1 MPGNDLRRRLQWF
14 LLLRVGM
21 TTCLLLAAA
30 VLYYSGDGNNDAVSR
45 PLFLA
50 IVITNVIS
58 VVSGFL
64 LTRMQGLAAFA
75 YVQLVF
81 DTILTT
87 GIVLLT
93 GGLYSPFVFLYHLAI
108 LNAAVLLLRRGALIA
123 ATFAALC
130 YGATVDLLYY
140 GVLPPSGFSPV
151 VFFMDPTPPGFHLT
165 VQLLVT
171 LSSFYAIAVL
181 SSHLTQGM
189 TSIETLLAE
198 RGVAIERLSSL
209 YQGAMQNL
217 ENGIL
222 LTDKTGRIEYAN
234 DILGEFIDITPHTL
248 IGREV
253 TEVIPFSSTSLL
265 TSEPL
270 ELSLP
275 GKDKEARELRVL
287 SSPLFDTANE
297 QVGTLYSVQD
307 VTQVRRTERSLQE
320 AQEIAHTITQNG
332 MVQDASFNG
341 IVGRSEKMTAVYHLI
356 AKVAESSTTVLIT
369 GESGTGKELIA
380 RAVHE
385 KSLRSHQPFI
395 AVNCGAIPETLIESE
410 LFGHVKGA
418 FTGAVKDRVGLF
430 GQANGGTLFLDEVGE
445 LPLTMQVKLLRALQ
459 EHEITPIGA
468 NHGIHVD
475 VRVLAATNKNL
486 GEEVAAGRFREDL
499 FYRLNVISILLPP
512 LQERQG
518 DLPLLIQHFFRHF
531 TALSGKPIQ
540 HLAPE
545 AMRALLDH
553 SYPGN
558 IRELQNIMQHAVTMT
573 EGDTIRLR
581 DLPYPLVDRRK
592 TPHEQSDFFHK
603 GVSLDAELEEYEQKI
618 LRTALER
625 VGGVQ
630 KKAAELLGINYRSLR
645 HRLQKYHMS

>member
-21 TTCLLLAAA
+21 ATFLLLAAA

-50 IVITNVIS
+50 IVIINVIS
-58 VVSGFL
+58 IVSGFL
-64 LTRMQGLAAFA
+64 VTRVQDLALFA
-75 YVQLVF
+75 YIQLVF

-93 GGLYSPFVFLYHLAI
+93 GGLHSPFVFLYHLAI
-108 LNAAVLLLRRGALIA
+108 LNAAVLLLRRGALVA
-123 ATFAALC
+123 ATFATLC
-130 YGATVDLLYY
+130 YGATVDLLYH
-140 GVLPPSGFSPV
+140 GVFPPSGFSPV
-151 VFFMDPTPPGFHLT
+151 VFFVDSIPPGFHLT

-181 SSHLTQGM
+181 GSHLTQGLKG
-189 TSIETLLAE
+189 IETLLAE

-217 ENGIL
+217 ESGIVL
-222 LTDKTGRIEYAN
+222 ADNTGRIEYAN
-234 DILGEFIDITPHTL
+234 GVLAKLIGAPPQTL
-248 IGREV
+248 IGHEV
-253 TEVIPFSSTSLL
+253 TEFFPVSPNLASTIEPFEL
-265 TSEPL
+265 T
-270 ELSLP
+270 LP
-275 GKDKEARELRVL
+275 HENGDARELRVL
-287 SSPLFDTANE
+287 SSPLYDITNTHM
-297 QVGTLYSVQD
+297 GTLYSVQD
-307 VTQVRRTERSLQE
+307 VTQARRLERGMQE
-320 AQEIAHTITQNG
+320 ATEAAQVLMQNDLAA
-332 MVQDASFNG
+332 DASFDG
-341 IVGRSEKMTAVYHLI
+341 IVGRSARMTAIYQLI
-356 AKVAESSTTVLIT
+356 TKVAESTTTVLIN

-380 RAVHE
+380 CAIHKKSPRA
-385 KSLRSHQPFI
+385 HQPFV

-410 LFGHVKGA
+410 LFGHAKGA

-430 GQANGGTLFLDEVGE
+430 GQADGGTLFLDEVGE
-445 LPLTMQVKLLRALQ
+445 LPLSMQVKLLRALQ

-468 NHGIHVD
+468 NQSMRID

-486 GEEVAAGRFREDL
+486 AEEVAAGYFREDL
-499 FYRLNVISILLPP
+499 FYRLHVISIVLPS
-512 LQERQG
+512 LRERQG
-518 DLPLLIQHFFRHF
+518 DLPLLIQHFFKHF
-531 TALSGKPIQ
+531 TALSGKPLQ
-540 HLAPE
+540 HISPE

-558 IRELQNIMQHAVTMT
+558 IRELQNIMQHAVTMA
-573 EGDTIRLR
+573 EEDTIQLQ

-592 TPHEQSDFFHK
+592 STQRQGDFFHK
-603 GVSLDAELEEYEQKI
+603 GVNLDTELEEYEQKI
-618 LRTALER
+618 LQTALER

>member
-50 IVITNVIS
+50 IVIINVIS
-58 VVSGFL
+58 IVSGFL
-64 LTRMQGLAAFA
+64 VTRVQDLALFA

-93 GGLYSPFVFLYHLAI
+93 GGLHSPFVFLYHLAI
-108 LNAAVLLLRRGALIA
+108 LNAAVLLLRRGALVA

-140 GVLPPSGFSPV
+140 GIFPPSGFSPV
-151 VFFMDPTPPGFHLT
+151 VFFVDPVPPGFHLT

-181 SSHLTQGM
+181 GSHLTQGM
-189 TSIETLLAE
+189 KGIETLLAE
-198 RGVAIERLSSL
+198 RGVALERLSSL

-217 ENGIL
+217 ESGIVL
-222 LTDKTGRIEYAN
+222 ADNTGRIEYENGVLAKL
-234 DILGEFIDITPHTL
+234 LGAPPHTF
-248 IGREV
+248 IGHEV
-253 TEVIPFSSTSLL
+253 KEFFPVSPNLACTIEPFEL
-265 TSEPL
+265 T
-270 ELSLP
+270 LP
-275 GKDKEARELRVL
+275 HENGNARELRVL
-287 SSPLFDTANE
+287 SSPLYDTMSKHM
-297 QVGTLYSVQD
+297 GTLYNVQD
-307 VTQVRRTERSLQE
+307 VTQVRRAERALQE
-320 AQEIAHTITQNG
+320 AKELAHVVTQNG
-332 MVQDASFNG
+332 MSQDASFSG
-341 IVGRSEKMTAVYHLI
+341 IVGRSERMSAVYQLI
-356 AKVAESSTTVLIT
+356 TKVAESSTTVLIT

-380 RAVHE
+380 RAIHE
-385 KSLRSHQPFI
+385 KSLRGKQPFI

-410 LFGHVKGA
+410 LFGHVKGS
-418 FTGAVKDRVGLF
+418 FTGAVKDRLGLF
-430 GQANGGTLFLDEVGE
+430 SQASGGTLFLDEVGE

-459 EHEITPIGA
+459 EHKITPIGA
-468 NHGIHVD
+468 SHEIQVD
-475 VRVLAATNKNL
+475 VRVLAATNKDL
-486 GEEVAAGRFREDL
+486 AAEVAAGRFREDL
-499 FYRLNVISILLPP
+499 FYRLNVIAIVLPS
-512 LQERQG
+512 LRERQG
-518 DLPLLIQHFFRHF
+518 DLPLLIQHFFKHF
-531 TALSGKPIQ
+531 TALSGKPLQ
-540 HLAPE
+540 HIAPE

-558 IRELQNIMQHAVTMT
+558 IRELQNMMQHAVTMT
-573 EGDTIRLR
+573 EGDTIRLQ

-592 TPHEQSDFFHK
+592 VTQGQGDFFHK
-603 GVSLDAELEEYEQKI
+603 GVSLDTELEEYEQKI

-630 KKAAELLGINYRSLR
+630 KKAADLLGINYRSLR

>member
-1 MPGNDLRRRLQWF
+1 MPGNDLRQRLQWF

-21 TTCLLLAAA
+21 ATFLLLAAA
-30 VLYYSGDGNNDAVSR
+30 ALYYSGDGNDDAVSR

-50 IVITNVIS
+50 IVIANVIS
-58 VVSGFL
+58 IASGFL
-64 LTRMQGLAAFA
+64 LTRVQSLALFA

-81 DTILTT
+81 DTMLTT

-93 GGLYSPFVFLYHLAI
+93 GGLHSPFVFLYHLAI
-108 LNAAVLLLRRGALIA
+108 LNAAVLLLRRGALVA

-140 GVLPPSGFSPV
+140 GVLPPSGLSPV
-151 VFFMDPTPPGFHLT
+151 VFFVDPIPPSFHLT

-181 SSHLTQGM
+181 GSHLTQGM

-198 RGVAIERLSSL
+198 RGVVIERLSSL

-217 ENGIL
+217 ESGIL
-222 LTDKTGRIEYAN
+222 LTDNTGHIEYAN
-234 DILGEFIDITPHTL
+234 GVLAKLIGATPPTL
-248 IGREV
+248 IGHKV
-253 TEVIPFSSTSLL
+253 TEFFPVSSNLLSPIEPFQL
-265 TSEPL
+265 TFPHENGEVW
-270 ELSLP
+270 ELQ
-275 GKDKEARELRVL
+275 VL
-287 SSPLFDTANE
+287 SSPLYDTANK

-307 VTQVRRTERSLQE
+307 VTQVRRAERGLQE
-320 AQEIAHTITQNG
+320 AKEVAHAITQNG
-332 MVQDASFNG
+332 MAQDASFGG
-341 IVGRSEKMTAVYHLI
+341 IVGRSEQMTAVYQI
-356 AKVAESSTTVLIT
+356 IMKVAESTTTVLIT

-385 KSLRSHQPFI
+385 KSHRANQPFI

-418 FTGAVKDRVGLF
+418 FTGAVKDRVGLL
-430 GQANGGTLFLDEVGE
+430 GQARGGTLFLDEVGE
-445 LPLTMQVKLLRALQ
+445 LPLPMQVKLLRALQ

-486 GEEVAAGRFREDL
+486 VEEVAAGRFRKDL
-499 FYRLNVISILLPP
+499 FYRLNVISIVLPS
-512 LQERQG
+512 LRERQG
-518 DLPLLIQHFFRHF
+518 DLPLLIQHFLGHF
-531 TALSGKPIQ
+531 TTLSGKPSQQIS
-540 HLAPE
+540 PE

-573 EGDTIRLR
+573 EGDAIRLQ
-581 DLPYPLVDRRK
+581 DLPYPLADRRK
-592 TPHEQSDFFHK
+592 STQNQADFFHR
-603 GVSLDAELEEYEQKI
+603 GVNLDTELEEYEQKI